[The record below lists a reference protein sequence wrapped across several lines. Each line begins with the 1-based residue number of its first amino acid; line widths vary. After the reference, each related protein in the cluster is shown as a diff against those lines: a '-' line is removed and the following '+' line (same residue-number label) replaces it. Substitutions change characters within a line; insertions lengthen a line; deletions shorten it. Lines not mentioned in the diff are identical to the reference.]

1 MGWVSYA
8 SMVMCL
14 AMDADPF
21 QGNQAIGS
29 WVREVQGYGVVD
41 RYWDACIDGWSCAGY
56 TSHGCTSKSLLG
68 YLRVGWWWVL
78 RGF

>member
-14 AMDADPF
+14 AMDADLF
-21 QGNQAIGS
+21 LGNQAIGR

-41 RYWDACIDGWSCAGY
+41 RYWDAMFAV
-56 TSHGCTSKSLLG
+56 T
-68 YLRVGWWWVL
+68 LRVHRWLVMCRLYVPWMHI
-78 RGF
+78 